1 MFTQEFFERFSSE
14 FEKSRRMEVKFAL
27 PQSDFF
33 EFDVLQLGLFGS
45 LKETFPQRR
54 VNSIY
59 WDSKNFDS
67 AQDNFDGISKRIK
80 IRHRWYGKNQPKK
93 CILEFKFKWNKLGF
107 KLSYDQSKT
116 LPYKNTFEELRKQRA
131 KKCPMMLHP
140 WLDLYSQPTLS
151 VHYDRRYFSSADNTI
166 RATIDTNLNMFEQ
179 LSSQFFDKTK
189 RIPLPELT
197 IIEMKFSPDKWA
209 AARSLIDGFPIRPSK
224 CSKYALGIS
233 HFNG

>member
-27 PQSDFF
+27 PQNDFF
-33 EFDVLQLGLFGS
+33 EFDVLQLGLFGR
-45 LKETFPQRR
+45 LKEAFPQRR

-59 WDSKNFDS
+59 WDSNNFDS
-67 AQDNFDGISKRIK
+67 AQDNFDGISKRVK
-80 IRHRWYGKNQPKK
+80 VRQRWYGEIQPKK
-93 CILEFKFKWNKLGF
+93 CTLEFKFKWNKLGF

-116 LPYKNTFEELRKQRA
+116 LPYTDTFEELRKQRA
-131 KKCPMMLHP
+131 KNCPMILHP
-140 WLDLYSQPTLS
+140 LLDMYSQPILS
-151 VHYDRRYFSSADNTI
+151 VHYDRRYFSSADDTI

-179 LSSQFFDKTK
+179 LSSQFFDRTK

-209 AARSLIDGFPIRPSK
+209 EARSLIDGFPIRPSK